1 MKNDQQIKKSD
12 TTKTRPGDK
21 NTASKPLTSK
31 KG

>member
-1 MKNDQQIKKSD
+1 MTKKTIKSTD

-21 NTASKPLTSK
+21 NTASNPLTSK